1 VRTSTARP
9 VVDVVVLAAMIA
21 IGGATGLA
29 CGHVP
34 MASSSSSPAPAGAVE
49 ALCAYG
55 GAATLVG
62 FGLVNRMLRS
72 TMFVVPIGAPIAW
85 LVILVMSCAVGYV
98 ALPFVV
104 GWRLCRVSPR
114 PLLVRK
120 NP

>member
-1 VRTSTARP
+1 
-9 VVDVVVLAAMIA
+9 VLAAIIA

-29 CGHVP
+29 CGHVL
-34 MASSSSSPAPAGAVE
+34 MVSSSSSPAPAGAVE

>member
-1 VRTSTARP
+1 MRTSTARP
-9 VVDVVVLAAMIA
+9 VVDVVVFAAMIA

-29 CGHVP
+29 CGHVL
-34 MASSSSSPAPAGAVE
+34 MASSSSSAPAGAVE

-85 LVILVMSCAVGYV
+85 LVILVISCAVGYV

-104 GWRLCRVSPR
+104 GWRLFRVSPR

>member
-1 VRTSTARP
+1 VRGATARP
-9 VVDVVVLAAMIA
+9 LVDVVVLTVMIA
-21 IGGATGLA
+21 VGLA
-29 CGHVP
+29 CGH
-34 MASSSSSPAPAGAVE
+34 ALAAASTSSSAPSGAVE

-55 GAATLVG
+55 GAATVVG

-72 TMFVVPIGAPIAW
+72 TIFVVPIGAPIAL
-85 LVILVMSCAVGYV
+85 LVILVTSCVVGYV

-104 GWRLCRVSPR
+104 GWRLFRVSPR

>member
-1 VRTSTARP
+1 
-9 VVDVVVLAAMIA
+9 MIA

-29 CGHVP
+29 CGHVL
-34 MASSSSSPAPAGAVE
+34 MVSSSSSSSSSSPAPAGAVE

-85 LVILVMSCAVGYV
+85 LVILVISCAVGYV

-104 GWRLCRVSPR
+104 GWRLFRVSPR